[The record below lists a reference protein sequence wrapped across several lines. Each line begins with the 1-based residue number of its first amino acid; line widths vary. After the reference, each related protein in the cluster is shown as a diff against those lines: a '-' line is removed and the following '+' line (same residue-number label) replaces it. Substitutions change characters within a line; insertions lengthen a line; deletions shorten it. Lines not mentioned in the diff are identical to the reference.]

1 MGKELL
7 SIEGRNNLGVNTMAI
22 RTIINVDEL
31 ESVRVCWEKWQN
43 HPNSDLDHFKLVCH
57 LSSEVECPHITVM
70 EHHNQ
75 PCALLIAR
83 LEQTSFVPSIG
94 YFKPV
99 RIPAKIL
106 TVLYQGLLGPGRLDK
121 EIGKTIIRYLRS
133 FLSSGEADAVV
144 FHNLPEHSLL
154 LQALLLRCPRW
165 LCEKKPAWSTHWS
178 MALPEQPG
186 FLLKRMKSKHR
197 SWIRGR
203 QKKLEAAFPSK
214 ISWRWMSH
222 FDNVPELCARLEPV
236 AARTYQRGLGSGF
249 VNDKKHRQRFT
260 LFASRNQLR
269 VQLLEI
275 EGTVR
280 AFWIGTIY
288 KGVFHSS
295 ATGYD
300 PDLRIYEPGTLIF
313 IRMVDELVREGIRKI
328 DFGLGNAHYKQRF
341 GNQCWRETTV
351 RLFAPTTK
359 GVALRSSLRLCAIL
373 DRAGRHLLQKT
384 GMMDRLKTDW
394 RRLLTPTKL

>member
-1 MGKELL
+1 
-7 SIEGRNNLGVNTMAI
+7 MAI

-43 HPNSDLDHFKLVCH
+43 HPNSDLDHFKLVCE
-57 LSSEVECPHITVM
+57 LRPKIECPHVTVI
-70 EHHNQ
+70 EQNDQ
-75 PCALLIAR
+75 SCALLIAR
-83 LEQTSFVPSIG
+83 LERTSFVPSIG

-99 RIPAKIL
+99 QIHAKVL
-106 TVLYQGLLGPGRLDK
+106 TVQYQGLLGQVDE
-121 EIGKTIIRYLRS
+121 EIGKTIIQHLWS

-144 FHNLPEHSLL
+144 FHNLPDYSPL
-154 LQALLLRCPRW
+154 LQALLLQCPRW

-203 QKKLEAAFPSK
+203 QKKLEATFPNK

-222 FDNVPELCARLEPV
+222 FDNVPELCALLEPV
-236 AARTYQRGLGSGF
+236 AACTYQRRLGTGF
-249 VNDKKHRQRFT
+249 VDDDEHRQRFT
-260 LFASRNQLR
+260 LFAIRDQLR

-275 EGTVR
+275 QGTVQ

-295 ATGYD
+295 ATGYN
-300 PDLRIYEPGTLIF
+300 PDLRDYELGTLVF
-313 IRMVDELVREGIRKI
+313 VRMVDELVREGVRKI
-328 DFGLGNAHYKQRF
+328 DFGLGDAHYKQRF
-341 GNQCWRETTV
+341 GDQCWRETTV
-351 RLFAPTTK
+351 RLFAPSTK
-359 GVALRSSLRLCAIL
+359 GVALRSSLGLCAIL
-373 DRAGRHLLQKT
+373 DRAGRRLLQKT
-384 GMMDRLKTDW
+384 GMMHRLKTYW
-394 RRLLTPTKL
+394 RRLLMIPTKL